1 MSKSHKIKLR
11 FTKSKKRQKKL
22 MNESHPRRLGTN
34 ARPVGSAEL
43 FASSGLVILQDG
55 TFNVDVQ
62 VNRLGPSETLTGRL
76 DEDSLDVLIE
86 MGAVQP
92 LYRRP
97 PAKEEEE
104 VDPILRAFDEA

>member
-11 FTKSKKRQKKL
+11 FTKSRKRQKKL
-22 MNESHPRRLGTN
+22 MNEAH

-55 TFNVDVQ
+55 SFNIDVQ
-62 VNRLGPSETLTGRL
+62 VNRLGPANTLTGKL
-76 DEDSLDVLIE
+76 DEDSMDVLIE
-86 MGAVQP
+86 MGAIKP

-97 PAKEEEE
+97 PAEEEDFPALDE
-104 VDPILRAFDEA
+104 V